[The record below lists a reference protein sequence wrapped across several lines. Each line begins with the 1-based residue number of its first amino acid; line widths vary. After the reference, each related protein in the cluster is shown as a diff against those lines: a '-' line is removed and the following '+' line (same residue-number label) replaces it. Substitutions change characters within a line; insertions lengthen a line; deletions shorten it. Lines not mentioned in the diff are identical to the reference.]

1 MAPTTTGTAKNTRK
15 EYPRRESQSAVY
27 SNNDIDKDC
36 NHRNTSSKAQIAA
49 YLLIILAMAGGGGLK
64 TPFFRGGGGG
74 GGRLCVS
81 FFLYAFSICAHRR
94 ILFGLHMTSNNSTLI
109 AKYR

>member
-1 MAPTTTGTAKNTRK
+1 VLGTVAYKPVVAADLCLFKVETMAPTTTGTAKNTRK

-49 YLLIILAMAGGGGLK
+49 YLLIILAMAG
-64 TPFFRGGGGG
+64 RGD
-74 GGRLCVS
+74 
-81 FFLYAFSICAHRR
+81 
-94 ILFGLHMTSNNSTLI
+94 
-109 AKYR
+109 